1 MEREKKTRT
10 GGQLTATEIQV
21 RLTPK
26 SSRNEVSGRE
36 GEIYRIK
43 VTAPPVDG
51 KANEALVAFLAKKL
65 GVAKGKIRIISGA
78 SSRLKRV
85 RIEGLSSAAV
95 SDLLGS

>member
-1 MEREKKTRT
+1 MREGKTGV
-10 GGQLTATEIQV
+10 GGRPLATTEIRV
-21 RLTPK
+21 KLTPK
-26 SSRNEVSGRE
+26 ASRNEVSGRE

-51 KANEALVAFLAKKL
+51 RANEALVGFLAKKL
-65 GVAKGKIRIISGA
+65 GVGRGKVQIITGA

-85 RIEGLSSAAV
+85 RIEGLSSAAI

>member
-1 MEREKKTRT
+1 MREGKGRT
-10 GGQLTATEIQV
+10 GDLLMATEIQV

-26 SSRNEVSGRE
+26 SSRNEVLGRE

-51 KANEALVAFLAKKL
+51 RANEALVGFLAKKL
-65 GVAKGKIRIISGA
+65 GVGRGKVQIITGA
-78 SSRLKRV
+78 SSRLKRI
-85 RIEGLSSAAV
+85 RIEGLSSAAI